1 VGLQVAYNSNYI
13 HNNLSVQII
22 ESESSDWLD
31 VSSENNE
38 LNGLLSAGETAE
50 FTVTAD
56 ASGLELGIYDAWI
69 ILDTNVEQDIE
80 TPVVLSVIEGSPEM
94 TLEITHLEGWN
105 MVGLPLNIEDA
116 SYGTLFADAVDE
128 TLYGFDGSY
137 YGSDILETGNGYWLV
152 FNTAGSAEIIGEEI
166 SSLTISLSEGWNL
179 IAGISFHVAV
189 EDISDPD
196 GIIVPGTIYGYG
208 DGYFNADVIEP
219 GKGYWVNASADGDV
233 TFGEEALAR
242 SRFVFEDMTVGANTL
257 TINGQDLYFGNDIP
271 ADKMVSYRLPPK
283 PPSGAFDVRFSGDWK
298 YCNNNCEIDILN
310 TSETLNFTYDLS
322 EQVEQIWI
330 LTSMSGK
337 SYELED
343 SGGITIPSEEKY
355 FLTKKATVPISYSLY
370 QNYPNP
376 FNPVTNIRYD
386 LQNNQ
391 HVTLTIYDLNGREIN
406 RLVNKIQ
413 PVGHKSIQ
421 WNATD
426 MQGKP
431 VSAGVYL
438 YQIQA
443 GAFIETRKMVL
454 LK

>member
-1 VGLQVAYNSNYI
+1 M
-13 HNNLSVQII
+13 
-22 ESESSDWLD
+22 
-31 VSSENNE
+31 
-38 LNGLLSAGETAE
+38 
-50 FTVTAD
+50 
-56 ASGLELGIYDAWI
+56 
-69 ILDTNVEQDIE
+69 EQDIE

-105 MVGLPLNIEDA
+105 MVGLPLSVEDA
-116 SYGTLFADAVDE
+116 SYGTLFSDAVDG

-137 YGSDILETGNGYWLV
+137 YSSDILETGNGYWLV

-179 IAGISFHVAV
+179 ISGISFQVAV
-189 EDISDPD
+189 ENISDPD

-219 GKGYWVNASADGDV
+219 GKGYWVNASAEGNV
-233 TFGEEALAR
+233 TFGEETLAR
-242 SRFVFEDMTVGANTL
+242 SRPGFEDMTVGANML
-257 TINGQDLYFGNDIP
+257 TINGQDLYFGIDIP
-271 ADKMVSYRLPPK
+271 ADKIMSYTLPPK

-298 YCNNNCEIDILN
+298 YCDNNCEIEILN
-310 TSETLNFTYDLS
+310 PSGTLIITYDLS
-322 EQVEQIWI
+322 EHIEQIWV
-330 LTSMSGK
+330 LSSMTGK
-337 SYELED
+337 SYELEG
-343 SGGITIPSEEKY
+343 SGEITIPSEEKY
-355 FLTKKATVPISYSLY
+355 FLTKKTTVPISYALH

-376 FNPVTNIRYD
+376 FNPVTNIPYD

-391 HVTLTIYDLNGREIN
+391 HVTLTIYDLNGREIIL
-406 RLVNKIQ
+406 LVNKNQ

-443 GAFIETRKMVL
+443 GAFIETRKMVF